1 MKIVF
6 FRTPRPKQFS
16 YPPRYFDEE
25 KERIERRKKEL
36 GLTGGEKPDLRSQVK
51 SNWSRLR
58 KTDRSRKR
66 KSEMSVLVYL
76 FIVAILIYFIFF
88 T

>member
-6 FRTPRPKQFS
+6 FRTPKPRQFS
-16 YPPRYFDEE
+16 YPPRYYDEE
-25 KERIERRKKEL
+25 KERWEMRKKEL
-36 GLTGGEKPDLRSQVK
+36 GLGGEGNTDFRSMISNNWRRVRK
-51 SNWSRLR
+51 S
-58 KTDRSRKR
+58 DRSRK
-66 KSEMSVLVYL
+66 KKAEMSVLVYL

>member
-6 FRTPRPKQFS
+6 FRTPSPKQFS
-16 YPPRYFDEE
+16 YPPRYYDPE
-25 KERIERRKKEL
+25 KERIEGRKKES
-36 GLTGGEKPDLRSQVK
+36 GLIGGNKPDLRSQFQN
-51 SNWSRLR
+51 NWRRLR
-58 KTDRSRKR
+58 STDRSRKR

-76 FIVAILIYFIFF
+76 FIMGILIYFIFF